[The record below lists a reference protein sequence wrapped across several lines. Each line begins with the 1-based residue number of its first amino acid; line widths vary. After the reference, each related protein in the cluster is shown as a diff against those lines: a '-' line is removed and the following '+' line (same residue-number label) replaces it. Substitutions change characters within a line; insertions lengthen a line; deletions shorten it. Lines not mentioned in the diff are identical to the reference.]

1 MKILTAAADDAFV
14 ILELQR
20 CAYRIEAALYG
31 DYIIPPLTQSLDEIR
46 DQFEDHTFLK
56 AIKTHELVGSVRAIQ
71 DRGTCYIGRLI
82 VKPELH
88 NQGIGSLLMEQI
100 ESRFPDAPR
109 YELFTGSKSE
119 KNIYLYEK
127 LGYRKYK
134 QVELSQKVE
143 LVYMEKVS

>member
-1 MKILTAAADDAFV
+1 MKILTAAADDALV

-31 DYIIPPLTQSLDEIR
+31 DYNIPPLTQSLDEIR

-56 AIKTHELVGSVRAIQ
+56 AINTHELVGSVRAIQ

-100 ESRFPDAPR
+100 EARFPDAPR
-109 YELFTGSKSE
+109 YELFTGRKSE

>member
-1 MKILTAAADDAFV
+1 MKILTAAAEDVLA

-31 DYIIPPLTQSLDEIR
+31 DYNIPPLTQSLDEIR

-100 ESRFPDAPR
+100 EARFPDAPR